1 MTATQITSALTGAV
15 RQIGFVVRD
24 LDDAMATWLQLGVG
38 PFYTVRNIEQTC
50 SYRGQEVTV
59 VISVAFANSGELQ
72 VELIQ
77 QDNDGPSIYR
87 EFLDSGQVGFNQ
99 LAYWVDDVDAVVA
112 ALGWPVVW
120 TDIGNETTKYAY
132 VEPPGGPAAVVEIM
146 ELNPATIGMGRLVR
160 EAAANWDGSDPLR
173 AFPMPG

>member
-1 MTATQITSALTGAV
+1 MSESRTVAEVLGAV

-24 LDDAMATWLQLGVG
+24 LDAAMATWLQLGIG

-77 QDNDGPSIYR
+77 QDNDSPSIYR
-87 EFLDSGQVGFNQ
+87 EFLDAGHVGFNQ

-132 VEPPGGPAAVVEIM
+132 VEPPGGPAAVIEIM
-146 ELNPATIGMGRLVR
+146 ELNPATIGMGQLIRA
-160 EAAANWDGSDPLR
+160 AAANWDGTDPVR